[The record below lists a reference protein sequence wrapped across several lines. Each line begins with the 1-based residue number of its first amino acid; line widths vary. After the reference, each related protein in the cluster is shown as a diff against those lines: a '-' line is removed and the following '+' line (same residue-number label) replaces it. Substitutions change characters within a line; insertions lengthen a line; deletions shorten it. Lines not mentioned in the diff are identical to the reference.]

1 MCGVLDV
8 LQCWRADIS
17 QGLTSRRGRG
27 ADTREQMQE
36 RKPAATPQIARM
48 QEEQEKFRTKAD
60 AEKRKLLEL
69 ERQAEELEAKLVQ
82 RRKKLGG
89 PNAPRESAA
98 QVRYQILSAR

>member
-1 MCGVLDV
+1 
-8 LQCWRADIS
+8 
-17 QGLTSRRGRG
+17 
-27 ADTREQMQE
+27 MQE

-69 ERQAEELEAKLVQ
+69 ERQSEELEAKLVQ

-89 PNAPRESAA
+89 PNAPRDNAA
-98 QVRYQILSAR
+98 QVYPITSRLLGSRGHRTTLQVTFVSWG